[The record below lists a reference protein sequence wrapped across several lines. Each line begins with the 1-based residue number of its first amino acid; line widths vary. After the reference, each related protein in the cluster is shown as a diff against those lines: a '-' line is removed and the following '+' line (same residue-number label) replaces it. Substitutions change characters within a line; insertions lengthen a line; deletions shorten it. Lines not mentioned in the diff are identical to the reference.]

1 MFGFKI
7 TQKEILERMDF
18 YRGLKNAPIKYPK
31 KLQNPHYI
39 TQNTKRY
46 LLDNERGWKDNKTIY
61 LGYHGNKEYVH
72 RVLCL
77 TEFLV
82 RFLEF
87 QGYTFKID
95 RNGKI
100 YCDIKGIQIH
110 FNFRQA
116 TKRVPDD
123 SNKFYKSYKNEET
136 DKLIFQMYESS
147 YDRKEWADTPKIK
160 LEDKVLHIIAYTEL
174 YCEYELEEIK
184 KRAAYRKQ
192 MEVEKQKQD
201 EIKRLIQV
209 ENEKVA
215 NLISS
220 TKKWEQTEKILTYLD
235 KRKVALIQNNL
246 FTDEERDY
254 YEWGLKI
261 VDKMKLELLG
271 LETKNL

>member
-18 YRGLKNAPIKYPK
+18 YTSLKKAPIKHPN

-46 LLDNERGWKDNKTIY
+46 LLEDERFWKDNKTIY
-61 LGYHGNKEYVH
+61 LGYYGNKEYAH
-72 RVLCL
+72 RVLLL

-87 QGYTFKID
+87 RGYTFKID
-95 RNGKI
+95 RNGEI
-100 YCDIKGIQIH
+100 YCDIKGIEIH

-116 TKRVPDD
+116 MKRVLDL
-123 SNKFYKSYKNEET
+123 SVSYKSYKEEET
-136 DKLIFQMYESS
+136 DNLVFQMYEHSFN
-147 YDRKEWADTPKIK
+147 RKDWKDTPKIK
-160 LEDKVLHIIAYTEL
+160 LEEKMLHIIAYTEL
-174 YCEYELEEIK
+174 YCEYELEETK

-192 MEVEKQKQD
+192 MEVEKQKQE

-220 TKKWEQTEKILTYLD
+220 TKKWDQAEKILNYLD
-235 KRKVALIQNNL
+235 KRKVALIQNGL

-254 YEWGLKI
+254 FEWGLKI
-261 VDKMKLELLG
+261 VEKMKSELLG
-271 LETKNL
+271 LNTKN

>member
-18 YRGLKNAPIKYPK
+18 YTSLKKAPIKYPN

-46 LLDNERGWKDNKTIY
+46 LLEDERFWKDNKTIY
-61 LGYHGNKEYVH
+61 LGYYGNKEYAH
-72 RVLCL
+72 RVLLL

-87 QGYTFKID
+87 RGYTFKID
-95 RNGKI
+95 RNGEI
-100 YCDIKGIQIH
+100 YCDIKGIEIH

-116 TKRVPDD
+116 MKRVLDT
-123 SNKFYKSYKNEET
+123 SNKSYKSYKNEET
-136 DKLIFQMYESS
+136 DKLIFQMYERS

-184 KRAAYRKQ
+184 KRDAYRKQ
-192 MEVEKQKQD
+192 MEVEQQKQE
-201 EIKRLIQV
+201 EIKRLIQL

-215 NLISS
+215 NLISN
-220 TKKWEQTEKILTYLD
+220 TEKWDQTEKILIYLE
-235 KRKVALIQNNL
+235 KRRLALIQNDL
-246 FTDEERDY
+246 FTDKEKDY
-254 YEWGLKI
+254 FEWGLKI
-261 VDKMKLELLG
+261 VEKMKLELLG
-271 LETKNL
+271 LETKN